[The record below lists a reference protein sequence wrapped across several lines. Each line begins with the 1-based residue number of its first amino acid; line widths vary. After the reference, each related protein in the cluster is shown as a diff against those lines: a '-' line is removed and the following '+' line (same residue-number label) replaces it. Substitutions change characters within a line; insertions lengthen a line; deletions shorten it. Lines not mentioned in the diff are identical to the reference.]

1 MTILDQI
8 KKILDDRGL
17 LDDIELTPDTNLI
30 ESGLDSLDLADLAMD
45 CEDTFDIEIDLDSAP
60 QTVGELIA
68 IIKEKTGIED
78 EDE

>member
-1 MTILDQI
+1 
-8 KKILDDRGL
+8 
-17 LDDIELTPDTNLI
+17 
-30 ESGLDSLDLADLAMD
+30 MD